1 MERSR
6 DINVMGEVT
15 SITYPAHG
23 ASAYLD
29 VMISLYDGD
38 EYESEGTES
47 LLLRFLGRHT
57 MACLEIGSTVRVNG
71 TLSHVAAMPVVFN
84 PAITVLAGQ

>member
-6 DINVMGEVT
+6 DINVIGEVT
-15 SITYPAHG
+15 SITYPAYG

-29 VMISLYDGD
+29 VMISLLDEA
-38 EYESEGTES
+38 EYESEGAEN

-71 TLSHVAAMPVVFN
+71 TLSRVAGMPVVFN
-84 PAITVLAGQ
+84 PAITVMAG

>member
-6 DINVMGEVT
+6 DINAIGTVT
-15 SITYPAHG
+15 SITYPAYG
-23 ASAYLD
+23 DSAHLD
-29 VMISLYDGD
+29 VMISLVD
-38 EYESEGTES
+38 EDDYEGEGTEN

-71 TLSHVAAMPVVFN
+71 TLSRVAGMPVVFN
-84 PAITVLAGQ
+84 PT